1 MVTEN
6 LKKFSTPVFPF
17 TAIVGQEEM
26 KLALQLNV
34 IDPKIGG
41 VMIMG
46 DRGTGKSTTIRAIA
60 DLLPEI
66 EVVKDDPFNSHK
78 SDLDLMGNEVK
89 LAIQNNESIET
100 ELIKIPMVDL
110 PVPRSPIIITPPI
123 FGSITFNCRASFISS
138 CPTIA
143 VNGKT
148 GVSNFFKFSV
158 TIAYY
163 QLLM

>member
-1 MVTEN
+1 MVTNN
-6 LKKFSTPVFPF
+6 LKKFNTPVFPF

-66 EVVKDDPFNSHK
+66 EIVKDDPFNSHK
-78 SDLDLMGNEVK
+78 SDLELMGNEVK
-89 LAIQNNESIET
+89 LAIQNDESLEQILLGHEALPLLVT
-100 ELIKIPMVDL
+100 EISVLKPLGLSCNVVFRHGNLHQKNLIK
-110 PVPRSPIIITPPI
+110 
-123 FGSITFNCRASFISS
+123 
-138 CPTIA
+138 
-143 VNGKT
+143 
-148 GVSNFFKFSV
+148 
-158 TIAYY
+158 
-163 QLLM
+163 